1 MSKNQLIKKMIK
13 DASETAKPMP
23 FLEHID
29 YFKDD
34 VDNKITASSIA
45 HKWGQLTGE
54 SLWKTYPRGCL
65 ITMAAKHNSV
75 GCPFKSS
82 FTTSE
87 MMELLKHPRDAHI
100 VDRYGNVNYE
110 NMEYMMNE
118 CFEEYGD
125 GSNKKLIM
133 RLSKLNEYLEKID
146 KSEKEENI
154 PESGFLGVN
163 FSKMAKSEWSALFSI
178 FSDLSI
184 DGEKCITA
192 ETFLLF
198 YTDSEK
204 LYKKKIAG
212 ELLKK

>member
-1 MSKNQLIKKMIK
+1 MSKNQLIKNLIK
-13 DASETAKPMP
+13 NSSEIAKPRSFMA
-23 FLEHID
+23 HVD

-34 VDNKITASSIA
+34 KHNKITASSIA

-65 ITMAAKHNSV
+65 IMMAAKYNSV

-82 FTTSE
+82 FTTNE
-87 MMELLKHPRDAHI
+87 MVELLKHPRDAHI
-100 VDRYGNVNYE
+100 VDKHGNVNYE
-110 NMEYMMNE
+110 NMESMMNE

-125 GSNKKLIM
+125 SSNKKLIM

-146 KSEKEENI
+146 KYEIEEKI
-154 PESGFLGVN
+154 PESGFLGVK
-163 FSKMAKSEWSALFSI
+163 FSKMAKSEWSAFFSI

-204 LYKKKIAG
+204 LYKKKIMG
-212 ELLKK
+212 KL